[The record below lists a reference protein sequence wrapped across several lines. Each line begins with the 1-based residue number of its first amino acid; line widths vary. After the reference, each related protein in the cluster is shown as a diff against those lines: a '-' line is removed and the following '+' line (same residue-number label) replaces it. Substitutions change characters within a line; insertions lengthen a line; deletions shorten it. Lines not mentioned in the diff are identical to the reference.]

1 MRTLLWSR
9 CLQVPSYT
17 AALALT
23 VAHSQVLMQ
32 LLARLWERNNT
43 IPSAS
48 ASHLPHHLPLRPI
61 GK

>member
-1 MRTLLWSR
+1 MV
-9 CLQVPSYT
+9 QVPSYT
-17 AALALT
+17 IALALT